1 MEQYQEPAEHC
12 KPYNAADRSGGQQVM
27 RRTHLLTL
35 SFLLAGLAS
44 GCAASEKSASPSYA
58 GAEAVAYGG
67 GYGGSEGGRGDYAME
82 ESMAMDDAYAGPM
95 EAKRSM
101 ARSEI
106 AAPPQEPP
114 SADASGPVV
123 PADPA
128 DPAASGG
135 ESEPDPQTDPEDHG
149 RQIIYTASMQV
160 SVYNL
165 SEGMKAA
172 EKIPETYGGYI
183 FSRSEG
189 QLVLKI
195 PAAKLRTVMDELG
208 KLGRVDT
215 RNLQAQDVTAEFTDL
230 ESRIKVLEE
239 TQKQLLAL
247 LKQAKSVKDALAVR
261 DQLDRITM
269 ELEVAKGRMRQ
280 LSNLISFSTLTVIL
294 AERGPYLNTPS
305 ENDPFPWVDS
315 LGVEA
320 TEWN

>member
-1 MEQYQEPAEHC
+1 M
-12 KPYNAADRSGGQQVM
+12 
-27 RRTHLLTL
+27 
-35 SFLLAGLAS
+35 GLGS
-44 GCAASEKSASPSYA
+44 GCASAKGAAPSDAMTASAD
-58 GAEAVAYGG
+58 YGG
-67 GYGGSEGGRGDYAME
+67 GYAGSEGGGDYMME
-82 ESMAMDDAYAGPM
+82 ESMAMDDSYAGPM
-95 EAKRSM
+95 EAERSM
-101 ARSEI
+101 ARSEM
-106 AAPPQEPP
+106 AAPPAQPVQP
-114 SADASGPVV
+114 SDPVATTPV
-123 PADPA
+123 DPA
-128 DPAASGG
+128 VSGG
-135 ESEPDPQTDPEDHG
+135 EPEPDPQTEPEDHG

-165 SEGMKAA
+165 TEGMKAA

-183 FSRSEG
+183 FSRTQG

-195 PAAKLRTVMDELG
+195 PAAKLRAVMDELG

-230 ESRIKVLEE
+230 GSRIKVLEE
-239 TQKQLLAL
+239 TQKQLLEL

-280 LSNLISFSTLTVIL
+280 LSNLISFSTLTLIL